1 VKVVILSNL
10 GGLLTPKPLLTLNHL
25 NIIVPI
31 VLISAF
37 YIIHTFFIR
46 KQNRSREKKNQ
57 HDILESQIEMQE
69 QTFQKISSEIH
80 DNISLTLSLSKIY
93 LHDLDYTDHADL
105 SDKIHLSTC
114 LIKKAIDDLN
124 TLSKSL
130 NPDSFEKFGLIR
142 SIEELVKDIHKAEL
156 FKIKFNVKGIPHS
169 QGADY
174 ELILFRMIQE
184 SLNNV
189 IRHANATE
197 VSITLDYE
205 KTSLSVRIRDN
216 GTGFKTENTTF
227 NNNGS
232 GLGNMKKRAQMIN
245 AQLFIDS
252 QPQNG
257 TLIKILIPHSN
268 N

>member
-1 VKVVILSNL
+1 
-10 GGLLTPKPLLTLNHL
+10 
-25 NIIVPI
+25 
-31 VLISAF
+31 
-37 YIIHTFFIR
+37 
-46 KQNRSREKKNQ
+46 
-57 HDILESQIEMQE
+57 
-69 QTFQKISSEIH
+69 
-80 DNISLTLSLSKIY
+80 
-93 LHDLDYTDHADL
+93 
-105 SDKIHLSTC
+105 
-114 LIKKAIDDLN
+114 
-124 TLSKSL
+124 
-130 NPDSFEKFGLIR
+130 LIR
-142 SIEELVKDIHKAEL
+142 SIEELVKDINKAEL

-169 QGADY
+169 QEADY

-216 GTGFKTENTTF
+216 GTGFKTENTKF

-257 TLIKILIPHSN
+257 TLIKILIPLSN

>member
-1 VKVVILSNL
+1 
-10 GGLLTPKPLLTLNHL
+10 
-25 NIIVPI
+25 
-31 VLISAF
+31 
-37 YIIHTFFIR
+37 
-46 KQNRSREKKNQ
+46 
-57 HDILESQIEMQE
+57 
-69 QTFQKISSEIH
+69 
-80 DNISLTLSLSKIY
+80 
-93 LHDLDYTDHADL
+93 
-105 SDKIHLSTC
+105 
-114 LIKKAIDDLN
+114 
-124 TLSKSL
+124 
-130 NPDSFEKFGLIR
+130 
-142 SIEELVKDIHKAEL
+142 
-156 FKIKFNVKGIPHS
+156 
-169 QGADY
+169 
-174 ELILFRMIQE
+174 MIQE

-197 VSITLDYE
+197 VNITLDYQ

>member
-1 VKVVILSNL
+1 MH
-10 GGLLTPKPLLTLNHL
+10 HL

-31 VLISAF
+31 VLISGF
-37 YIIHTFFIR
+37 YILHIFFIR
-46 KQNRSREKKNQ
+46 KQNRSRERKNQ
-57 HDILESQIEMQE
+57 HEILESQIEMQE
-69 QTFQKISSEIH
+69 QTFQKISAEIH

-93 LHDLDYTDHADL
+93 LHDLDLNDPADL
-105 SDKIHLSTC
+105 SDKINLSTC

-130 NPDSFEKFGLIR
+130 NPVSIEKFGLIR
-142 SIEELVKDIHKAEL
+142 SIEELVKDINKAEL

-169 QGADY
+169 QGVEY

-184 SLNNV
+184 SLNNI

-197 VSITLDYE
+197 VSIVLDFE
-205 KTSLSVRIRDN
+205 KTSLAVRIRDN
-216 GTGFKTENTTF
+216 GTGFKAETTTF

-245 AQLFIDS
+245 AQLYIDS

-257 TLIKILIPHSN
+257 TAIRILIPLHN